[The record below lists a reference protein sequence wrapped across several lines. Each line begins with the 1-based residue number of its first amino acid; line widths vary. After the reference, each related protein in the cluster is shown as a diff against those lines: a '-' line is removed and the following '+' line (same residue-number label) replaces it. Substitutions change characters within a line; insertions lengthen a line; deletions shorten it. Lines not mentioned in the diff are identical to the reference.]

1 MSFRQVVEFWNWRRM
16 LNYLFTFLFSAG
28 SKRRANHCM
37 QVLKWN
43 HPNIPKYWRC
53 PKMHFTASLKKYN
66 IKNHLTFNINF
77 NIQLSKWHDPHKSEK
92 LSEINQPLA
101 EIPLFQLA
109 SVHTYVLVLS
119 KHSSLEHLSRNLFWN
134 GLPYLIQPQTA
145 ATMSVSSMSD
155 LDNEAAPKKTSFGDA
170 ASKMGGGNINSV
182 AMITKSLVKVC
193 TDCLTNVVCMS
204 QIRRQM
210 GLGTYL

>member
-1 MSFRQVVEFWNWRRM
+1 
-16 LNYLFTFLFSAG
+16 
-28 SKRRANHCM
+28 M

-43 HPNIPKYWRC
+43 HPNIHRDWRR
-53 PKMHFTASLKKYN
+53 PKMHFTASLKKQN
-66 IKNHLTFNINF
+66 NKNHLTFTTNF
-77 NIQLSKWHDPHKSEK
+77 NIQLSKWHDPYKNEK
-92 LSEINQPLA
+92 LSEINKPLA

-109 SVHTYVLVLS
+109 SVLTYVLVLS
-119 KHSSLEHLSRNLFWN
+119 KHSSLEHLSRNFGFWN

-155 LDNEAAPKKTSFGDA
+155 LDNEAVPKKTSFGDA

-193 TDCLTNVVCMS
+193 TDCLTKASTLINKNSPWV
-204 QIRRQM
+204 
-210 GLGTYL
+210 